1 MLALRV
7 TCCRLCA
14 QPVIITP
21 CDVLCCAMLLWPSLQ
36 ASSAY
41 KHSLK
46 EVLALPAIASK
57 IKDTKAAREVSALQ
71 EFYTMLT
78 ADSSRA
84 FYGPGHVL
92 AAAELGAIQT
102 LLISGAWEAAALGQS
117 VSQSVIAIE
126 CTVRRDPKMPSRAGA
141 SPRTQCSLLTSD
153 IVQAACSMPV
163 SACAL
168 YSAPD
173 ALSPCGNG
181 VQPDV
186 LKRFCLGFGTLHE
199 SGTQDP
205 ALE

>member
-1 MLALRV
+1 
-7 TCCRLCA
+7 
-14 QPVIITP
+14 
-21 CDVLCCAMLLWPSLQ
+21 MLLWPSLQ

-126 CTVRRDPKMPSRAGA
+126 CTVRRDPKMPSRVGA

-173 ALSPCGNG
+173 VLSPCGNG

-186 LKRFCLGFGTLHE
+186 LKRFCSGFGTLHE

>member
-1 MLALRV
+1 LV
-7 TCCRLCA
+7 SVC
-14 QPVIITP
+14 
-21 CDVLCCAMLLWPSLQ
+21 LQ

-102 LLISGAWEAAALGQS
+102 LLISGMDNEGAGVYRGACRTGSSYYRDLELTRIPVGFFDWILSLS
-117 VSQSVIAIE
+117 VLAHCQ
-126 CTVRRDPKMPSRAGA
+126 
-141 SPRTQCSLLTSD
+141 L
-153 IVQAACSMPV
+153 
-163 SACAL
+163 
-168 YSAPD
+168 
-173 ALSPCGNG
+173 
-181 VQPDV
+181 
-186 LKRFCLGFGTLHE
+186 
-199 SGTQDP
+199 
-205 ALE
+205 

>member
-1 MLALRV
+1 M
-7 TCCRLCA
+7 
-14 QPVIITP
+14 
-21 CDVLCCAMLLWPSLQ
+21 LWPFLQ

-102 LLISGAWEAAALGQS
+102 LLISGACEAATLGQS
-117 VSQSVIAIE
+117 IIE

-141 SPRTQCSLLTSD
+141 SPGTQCSLQTSD
-153 IVQAACSMPV
+153 AA
-163 SACAL
+163 
-168 YSAPD
+168 
-173 ALSPCGNG
+173 
-181 VQPDV
+181 
-186 LKRFCLGFGTLHE
+186 
-199 SGTQDP
+199 
-205 ALE
+205 